1 MLVSPCGSQADL
13 VFESISV
20 SRHLVT
26 SVSLGLCRVTR
37 WRVRRERERERVGWM
52 VCARR
57 KQKAPMTK
65 AREESVGCVTG
76 GRKGRKGEPKSVSP
90 LSVSVSVYVLLLPQ
104 RSKKYAPAVNSQ
116 AILCRDRDQDRPRS
130 TPRGQSTEEGRKNKN
145 DRDGTRTHNP
155 LIRSQ
160 MRYPLRHAVIEH
172 HHSHPTQQQTN
183 HTTNNTTHHKT
194 HTPHYTDTPPLALS
208 HASRTPQHAN
218 KRANKRACIK
228 PLQLHTRPRA
238 RPARTPTLRHFNIST
253 LQQFN
258 SPTFQL
264 SNYPT
269 IQ

>member
-1 MLVSPCGSQADL
+1 MYLLDL
-13 VFESISV
+13 D
-20 SRHLVT
+20 L
-26 SVSLGLCRVTR
+26 
-37 WRVRRERERERVGWM
+37 
-52 VCARR
+52 
-57 KQKAPMTK
+57 
-65 AREESVGCVTG
+65 
-76 GRKGRKGEPKSVSP
+76 
-90 LSVSVSVYVLLLPQ
+90 SVSVYVLLLPQ

-183 HTTNNTTHHKT
+183 HTTNNTTKHTH
-194 HTPHYTDTPPLALS
+194 HTPHYTYTPPLALS

-218 KRANKRACIK
+218 KRANTRACIK

-238 RPARTPTLRHFNIST
+238 RPARTATLRHFNIST

-269 IQ
+269 IQRSVADARLGRHADRPPPRPHSLARSLGHSVARSREVQARCCCKCCK